1 MSSAHRRE
9 EIWKAAEIAGNGVVY
24 CNLCTLEVR
33 PGDDWDES
41 HCPVPKTFGGT
52 ITGVAHRACNIKD
65 NVEFVI
71 PRAALARRQWRRH
84 HGIRGPGLG
93 DDPLPGGRRSNVTK
107 KLNGKVEPRLTGNQK
122 HWRAMAALGR
132 SGRPE

>member
-1 MSSAHRRE
+1 MSSAQHRE
-9 EIWKAAEIAGNGVVY
+9 EVWKRAEFAGDGKVY
-24 CNLCTLEVR
+24 CNLCSLEVI

-52 ITGVAHRACNIKD
+52 VTGVAHRACNIED
-65 NVEFVI
+65 NIVFVT
-71 PRAALARRQWRRH
+71 PRAAQARRQWRRH
-84 HGIRGPGLG
+84 HGITGPGLG
-93 DDPLPGGRRSNVTK
+93 DTPMEGGKRSNITK
-107 KLNGKVEPRLTGNQK
+107 TIKGAVKPRLSGNQK